1 VAGILK
7 CISVSKLKKLDL
19 CVCVF
24 VHARNFHVKGR
35 KMRETLPVEERMATT
50 VTAMT
55 MILQRAEETVCAIS
69 DLSVDLRAEE
79 NGNGMNCLLI
89 PA

>member
-1 VAGILK
+1 M
-7 CISVSKLKKLDL
+7 
-19 CVCVF
+19 CVC
-24 VHARNFHVKGR
+24 VHARNFHVKGS